1 MKSIGHEVAGIYA
14 SRNGNETNH
23 QVTSPLENEKRERSE
38 KNTRKFGR
46 FILLFSQLKRLLFFF
61 QRINYTLR
69 RCVFRLI
76 SISRFTQFLLSAS
89 WPVLVAS
96 RCSDCVCVMAVTHGA
111 DVQAR
116 AAARRP
122 IKFINETTWSTSFI
136 LFSWL
141 YTSLIF

>member
-61 QRINYTLR
+61 STDKLHVAALR
-69 RCVFRLI
+69 VPANL
-76 SISRFTQFLLSAS
+76 
-89 WPVLVAS
+89 
-96 RCSDCVCVMAVTHGA
+96 
-111 DVQAR
+111 
-116 AAARRP
+116 
-122 IKFINETTWSTSFI
+122 N
-136 LFSWL
+136 
-141 YTSLIF
+141 